1 MDGNST
7 GLVVNVVVFVV
18 FGVVVDGNRTGVV
31 DVSGYRFGAVV
42 VNEPEYGGVKEDD

>member
-7 GLVVNVVVFVV
+7 GLVVNVV
-18 FGVVVDGNRTGVV
+18 DGYRTGVV

-42 VNEPEYGGVKEDD
+42 VNEPEYGGVEDD

>member
-7 GLVVNVVVFVV
+7 GLVVVNVVVFVV
-18 FGVVVDGNRTGVV
+18 FVVDGNRTGVV